1 MLKKNTYL
9 NYYGNSFSD
18 GYANFIPING
28 SIPNQI
34 DDYFSFNLSITQKEK
49 TNKLNINLKS
59 YSFYIKKP
67 IIYYLIINLII
78 NERDVYNIF
87 PEERNFDKYK
97 MILKVEDNGENEIFQ
112 TEVEI
117 NKELLDY
124 ENDHSSNYMI
134 IIPIDKETNFMYISS
149 DISYFK
155 YKNLKSNT
163 TLIII
168 IVIVIIVLLIV
179 VGLLIY
185 RKMKKGK
192 SNDIEDNIDVNEKI
206 LSDN

>member
-1 MLKKNTYL
+1 
-9 NYYGNSFSD
+9 
-18 GYANFIPING
+18 
-28 SIPNQI
+28 
-34 DDYFSFNLSITQKEK
+34 
-49 TNKLNINLKS
+49 
-59 YSFYIKKP
+59 
-67 IIYYLIINLII
+67 
-78 NERDVYNIF
+78 
-87 PEERNFDKYK
+87 

>member
-1 MLKKNTYL
+1 M